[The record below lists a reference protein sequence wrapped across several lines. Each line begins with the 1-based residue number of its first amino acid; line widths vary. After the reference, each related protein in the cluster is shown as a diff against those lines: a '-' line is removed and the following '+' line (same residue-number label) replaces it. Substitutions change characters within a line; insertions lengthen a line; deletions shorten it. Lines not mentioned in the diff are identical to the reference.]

1 HAPDLL
7 DRQAVQRLIDRLR
20 ETHTVLVNEL
30 VPDLLT
36 VGQIQKV
43 LQMLLRERVCIR
55 DLGTVLEA
63 LADAAH
69 ATRDIAQL
77 TELVRTALARPLT
90 QSFLAPDGN
99 LYVMTLEPRLE
110 QTLVEAI
117 QKSTEGTYLTLDPQ
131 VSRKLLE
138 RIGEEMEKVAA
149 RGFQTVLLTNPQLR
163 PHLHALV
170 ERFLPHLVVMSYTE
184 VASDA
189 KVQSSGVVRWEP
201 AAQEARR

>member
-1 HAPDLL
+1 
-7 DRQAVQRLIDRLR
+7 
-20 ETHTVLVNEL
+20 
-30 VPDLLT
+30 
-36 VGQIQKV
+36 
-43 LQMLLRERVCIR
+43 
-55 DLGTVLEA
+55 
-63 LADAAH
+63 
-69 ATRDIAQL
+69 
-77 TELVRTALARPLT
+77 
-90 QSFLAPDGN
+90 
-99 LYVMTLEPRLE
+99 LEPRLE

-201 AAQEARR
+201 AAQEVRR